1 MGGNILVKLPS
12 RQPLKILDVGTGSGT
27 PLSPILPPILP
38 PPPAPPMKPLL
49 LVGVDMYVGRWAI
62 EVADDYPNAQ
72 VIGMDLSP
80 MQPTYV
86 PQNCEF
92 IVGDLTESLA
102 DFNDGSF
109 DLVHSRYSHS
119 TPCIFLPRLRS
130 SVYFSQSATRS
141 LTDHFCYALM
151 DRYIHSGVT
160 KEEWPKYIKEV
171 YRLLK
176 PGGYAQICEPT
187 STLLSEDGKLP
198 NDAPIA
204 EVRPCIPSL
213 RVFRP

>member
-1 MGGNILVKLPS
+1 MSYLVPETHSLSLVPEP
-12 RQPLKILDVGTGSGT
+12 PLVRNY
-27 PLSPILPPILP
+27 
-38 PPPAPPMKPLL
+38 LL
-49 LVGVDMYVGRWAI
+49 IVGVNMYLGRWAI

-109 DLVHSRYSHS
+109 DLVHSRYL
-119 TPCIFLPRLRS
+119 TPLTHPPYLPPSFAQFRFL
-130 SVYFSQSATRS
+130 SQSATRF

-151 DRYIHSGVT
+151 GRYIHSGVT

-171 YRLLK
+171 FRLLK

-198 NDAPIA
+198 HAAPIA
-204 EVRPCIPSL
+204 EVRPCIPFPFPFHFPEM
-213 RVFRP
+213 R